1 MSVLGF
7 LCHGRLLV
15 RWVLSGF
22 LAFASLSAAAT
33 SWTLLDSTSGMILA
47 AENDDEAVD
56 PGDFAKL
63 MTIYTALRLTDG
75 ENDRLLKKIPISSAA
90 ASIRGQ
96 QRIYL
101 SAGQSVELGILLRAV
116 AVTGADDAGLALADA
131 LALREPTLSPT

>member
-7 LCHGRLLV
+7 LCHGRPLFG
-15 RWVLSGF
+15 WVLSGF

-90 ASIRGQ
+90 AP
-96 QRIYL
+96 
-101 SAGQSVELGILLRAV
+101 ALRSRMP
-116 AVTGADDAGLALADA
+116 LP
-131 LALREPTLSPT
+131 LREPTLSPT

>member
-7 LCHGRLLV
+7 LCHGRPLFG
-15 RWVLSGF
+15 WVLSGF

-63 MTIYTALRLTDG
+63 MTIYTQPQRRYAVNSEFIFPPDNRLNSAFCCGPSPSQAPTMPALRSRMPL
-75 ENDRLLKKIPISSAA
+75 P
-90 ASIRGQ
+90 
-96 QRIYL
+96 
-101 SAGQSVELGILLRAV
+101 
-116 AVTGADDAGLALADA
+116 
-131 LALREPTLSPT
+131 LREPTLSPT

>member
-7 LCHGRLLV
+7 LCHGRPLFG
-15 RWVLSGF
+15 WVLSGF

-75 ENDRLLKKIPISSAA
+75 ENDRLLKKNSDF
-90 ASIRGQ
+90 
-96 QRIYL
+96 L
-101 SAGQSVELGILLRAV
+101 SRRVDTQS
-116 AVTGADDAGLALADA
+116 TTD
-131 LALREPTLSPT
+131 LSFRRTIG